1 MYLKLNNGIIEKYP
15 YSISELRKENPN
27 VSFPKNISA
36 EILASFNIYE
46 VVAVTAPQSTYTNNV
61 SEGEP
66 QLIDGNWTQVWNV
79 TDKPIE
85 EVNAIHEELRANAY
99 REESDPLFFKYQRG
113 EIEQQVWL
121 DKIAEIKARYPK
133 G

>member
-15 YSISELRKENPN
+15 YSIGELRRDNPN

-36 EILASFNIYE
+36 EILESFNVYE
-46 VVAVTAPQSTYTNNV
+46 VVAVNAPQSTYTKNV

-66 QLIDGNWTQVWNV
+66 QLINGNWTQVWNV
-79 TDKPIE
+79 SDKPIE
-85 EVNAIHEELRANAY
+85 EVNAIHEELRANGY

-121 DKIAEIKARYPK
+121 DKVAEIKARYPK